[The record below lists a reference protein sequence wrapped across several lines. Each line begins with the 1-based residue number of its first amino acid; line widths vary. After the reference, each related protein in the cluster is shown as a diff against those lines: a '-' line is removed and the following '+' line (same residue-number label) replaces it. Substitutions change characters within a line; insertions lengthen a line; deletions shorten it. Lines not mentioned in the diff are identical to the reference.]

1 MVTSMQ
7 GKAAEASTRVLADGT
22 TIVEGERGVAR
33 MSRVTSGVLLYVCT
47 GQFRTSYA
55 QPMIKVAEHEV
66 RMAGK
71 LLMVTDAWELA
82 SVDTGFREAWT
93 EWFKAHKHHFRMELL
108 VRTRLMQMAADLA
121 NLFTGLAVV
130 KTYSKVPE
138 WERAVAREVPSF
150 RRSAPVP

>member
-1 MVTSMQ
+1 MAV
-7 GKAAEASTRVLADGT
+7 KAADASTRALADGT
-22 TIVEGERGVAR
+22 TIVQGERGVAR
-33 MSRVTSGVLLYVCT
+33 LSRVTPGVLLCVCS
-47 GQFRTSYA
+47 GQFPVSYA

-71 LLMVTDAWELA
+71 LVMATDAWELA

-93 EWFKAHKHHFRMELL
+93 EWFKANKHHFRMELL

-138 WERAVAREVPSF
+138 WERAVAREVPNF
-150 RRSAPVP
+150 RRSAPAL